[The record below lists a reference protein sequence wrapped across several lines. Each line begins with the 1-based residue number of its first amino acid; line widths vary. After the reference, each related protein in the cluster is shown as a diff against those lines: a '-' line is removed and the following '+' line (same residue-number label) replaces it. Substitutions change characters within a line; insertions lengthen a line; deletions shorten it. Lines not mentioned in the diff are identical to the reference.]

1 MTTKNFFYI
10 VICIA
15 VLLLIF
21 GSWKFLTGFALAGA
35 IFWYFGETRVKE
47 AVKNAYDTTKG
58 MVDNLQETIIPQ
70 DEECVT
76 AVRSSFIT
84 SAGIIGLYQIV
95 IVADGKSYLL
105 QPCNISQIPEEL
117 GAGRVITIKTHCV
130 WNGIKPVKKQVIIA
144 KGKTYDV
151 V

>member
-1 MTTKNFFYI
+1 MKTKNFFYI

-35 IFWYFGETRVKE
+35 IFWYFGEARVKE

-70 DEECVT
+70 DEEHLT
-76 AVRSSFIT
+76 AVHSSFIT
-84 SAGIIGLYQIV
+84 SAGTIGLYQIV

-105 QPCNISQIPEEL
+105 QPSKISQIPEEL
-117 GAGRVITIKTHCV
+117 GAGRSITIKTHSV
-130 WNGIKPVKKQVIIA
+130 WDGIKPVKKQVIIA
-144 KGKTYDV
+144 KGNTYDV